1 MGRVKLREDTTMV
14 LHSQRR
20 SSKRFRFGLALAG
33 AVILSGLARID
44 VALAQAAYPT
54 KPIRL
59 VVGFAA
65 GGPSDILARV
75 AGAAMSKTLGEQ
87 VYVENRTGASG
98 NLATELV
105 ARAEPDGY
113 TLLLSTF
120 SHPVNETMFKN
131 FKYKA
136 ADTFTQIATLV
147 ETGLVL
153 LVHPSLDVKN
163 VQELVALAK
172 AKPGDVL
179 YATAGKGTA
188 THLAAELF
196 NTAAGIKM
204 TAVHY
209 RGGGDTIKDLL
220 SGQVKVM
227 FSTIPPVLGFVKD
240 GKLRGLATTGLK
252 QDKVLPELK
261 TIAESGVPGYEVLL
275 WSGLSVPKNTPRPII
290 DKLATAARKLLDD
303 PEAQKALAAQGYTA
317 KFLGPDDAAKFYD
330 NEVAK
335 WAKVTD
341 AIGALSD

>member
-1 MGRVKLREDTTMV
+1 MV
-14 LHSQRR
+14 LNRLHRTSRR
-20 SSKRFRFGLALAG
+20 LRIRFALAAAAASVAMIG
-33 AVILSGLARID
+33 A
-44 VALAQAAYPT
+44 AQGQPAYPT
-54 KPIRL
+54 KPIRI

-105 ARAEPDGY
+105 ARSEPDGH
-113 TLLLSTF
+113 TLLLATF
-120 SHPVNETMFKN
+120 TGPVNETLFKN

-136 ADTFTQIATLV
+136 ADSFEPIASMV

-172 AKPGDVL
+172 AKPGEIL

-196 NTAAGIKM
+196 NAAAGIKM
-204 TAVHY
+204 TPVHY
-209 RGGGDTIKDLL
+209 RGGGDTIRDLL

-227 FSTIPPVLGFVKD
+227 FSTIPPVLAFVKD
-240 GKLRGLATTGLK
+240 GRLRGIATTGLDP
-252 QDKVLPELK
+252 DKVLPELP
-261 TIAESGVPGYEVLL
+261 TLAAAGVPGYNVLL
-275 WSGLSVPKNTPRPII
+275 WSGLSAPKGTPRPII
-290 DKLATAARKLLDD
+290 DKLVDAAHQALGD
-303 PEAQKALAAQGYTA
+303 PETQKALEAQGYTA
-317 KFLGPDDAAKFYD
+317 KFLGPDDFRRFYA

-335 WAKVTD
+335 WAKVTE